1 MNIFFTCWISDNSPW
16 SSKVLDKCETPE
28 KDKNENH
35 MSQNG
40 SREQAPARNLLDKT
54 TLPGSGAF

>member
-1 MNIFFTCWISDNSPW
+1 MHLTFISLFFTCWISDNSPW

-40 SREQAPARNLLDKT
+40 SSLDSRTGARPKFI
-54 TLPGSGAF
+54 G